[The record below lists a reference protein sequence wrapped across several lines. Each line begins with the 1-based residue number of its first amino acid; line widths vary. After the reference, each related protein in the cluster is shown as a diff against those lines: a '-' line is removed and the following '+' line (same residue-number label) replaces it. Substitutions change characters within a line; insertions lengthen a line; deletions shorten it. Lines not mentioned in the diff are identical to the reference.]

1 MGDEEVK
8 KSKGTGNA
16 THGEG
21 KEATESTEGK
31 EGTEEEESDDNN
43 ARPPKPSLWERRQND
58 QSENLPPRD
67 DMTQATDD
75 KRKKRRGFAP
85 IGRFPAVLLDPI
97 NAQLLSPAASRT
109 SAGGGCGGAEGGGD
123 QLFGSPVLRRIRAS
137 RGKKGDSA
145 LLREAL
151 RKQREAEK
159 KKKSELMLRTASMHA
174 AHFKAA
180 QTIGAAEPPPPPPPR
195 QLMLQMGSPSASQVD
210 QQRWFMEVNGFN
222 RKLRPDRQLSYER

>member
-1 MGDEEVK
+1 MC
-8 KSKGTGNA
+8 
-16 THGEG
+16 EG
-21 KEATESTEGK
+21 G
-31 EGTEEEESDDNN
+31 
-43 ARPPKPSLWERRQND
+43 
-58 QSENLPPRD
+58 
-67 DMTQATDD
+67 
-75 KRKKRRGFAP
+75 
-85 IGRFPAVLLDPI
+85 
-97 NAQLLSPAASRT
+97 
-109 SAGGGCGGAEGGGD
+109 GGAEGGD

-159 KKKSELMLRTASMHA
+159 KMKSERMLRTASMHA

-180 QTIGAAEPPPPPPPR
+180 QTIGAAEPPPPPPPPR